1 MPAHAVSLTPGA
13 AAATRQVFSAVS
25 LARSPAGARA
35 RLEPGPAPTQSARP
49 GLYNGRKAQWVVPAL
64 WL

>member
-1 MPAHAVSLTPGA
+1 MPAHAANPGPN
-13 AAATRQVFSAVS
+13 ATAVGGTS
-25 LARSPAGARA
+25 RGA
-35 RLEPGPAPTQSARP
+35 RLEPGYATTQSASP

>member
-1 MPAHAVSLTPGA
+1 MPAHAVSLAPGA
-13 AAATRQVFSAVS
+13 AAATRQLFSAVS
-25 LARSPAGARA
+25 LA
-35 RLEPGPAPTQSARP
+35 LEPGPAPTQSARP

>member
-1 MPAHAVSLTPGA
+1 MPAHAVSLAPGA

-25 LARSPAGARA
+25 LAAEPRGA

>member
-1 MPAHAVSLTPGA
+1 MPAHAVSLAPGA
-13 AAATRQVFSAVS
+13 AAATRQLFSAVS
-25 LARSPAGARA
+25 LAAEPG
-35 RLEPGPAPTQSARP
+35 LEPGPAPTQSTRP